1 MASTASTL
9 NINEEL
15 QNDSHRFD
23 VVVIGAGQA
32 GLAAGYYLKQ
42 HGLDFVILDE
52 RTRVGDIWRSRWDS
66 LRMFTPAKYDA
77 LPGMKFPLPWHQ
89 YPTAQ
94 QMADYLEAYVE
105 RMGLPVRTGV
115 KVDGLWPLNDS
126 GDGFVVTAG
135 DRRFEAAQVV
145 VATGTQDRPRIPD
158 FADQLDPRINQIHS
172 SKYLRP
178 SQLKDGGVLIIGG
191 GNSGAEIALETS
203 REHKVILSGSDPGQI
218 PFRID
223 RWLRRV
229 VTPILWFTANH
240 VLTLKTPPGRKVG
253 PFVRSGH
260 GGPVV
265 RVKRSDLNAAGVER
279 IYGKT
284 VRSAERPATARRRQG
299 HRHAECHLVHRF
311 PQRFRLD
318 PPPSRSDRRVSG
330 SGSRCR
336 SISPRPLFHRAAV
349 LVFVQFHAHR
359 WCRARRRAYCQAH
372 CFRCDGAAAIAQQP
386 GGMSEPGQ
394 FGFVERVV
402 RSRIRSG
409 PEYEADY
416 GQAGTSDRG
425 RHAELAKHSL
435 V

>member
-9 NINEEL
+9 NINESVE
-15 QNDSHRFD
+15 NDSHRFD

-105 RMGLPVRTGV
+105 RMSLPVRTGV
-115 KVDGLWPLNDS
+115 KVDGLWPSNDS

-158 FADQLDPRINQIHS
+158 FAGQLDPRINQIHS
-172 SKYLRP
+172 SEYLRP
-178 SQLKDGGVLIIGG
+178 SQLKDGGVLIIGA

-203 REHKVILSGSDPGQI
+203 LEHKVILSGSDPGQI

-284 VRSAERPATARRRQG
+284 VGVRNGLP
-299 HRHAECHLVHRF
+299 L
-311 PQRFRLD
+311 LD
-318 PPPSRSDRRVSG
+318 DGRVIDMPNVIWCTGFRSDFDWIHLPLAATDEYPEQNRGVVPSVPGLYFIGLPFLYSFSSMLTGGVGRDAEHIARHIVSAATVQRRPSG
-330 SGSRCR
+330 RQ
-336 SISPRPLFHRAAV
+336 AA
-349 LVFVQFHAHR
+349 
-359 WCRARRRAYCQAH
+359 
-372 CFRCDGAAAIAQQP
+372 
-386 GGMSEPGQ
+386 
-394 FGFVERVV
+394 
-402 RSRIRSG
+402 
-409 PEYEADY
+409 
-416 GQAGTSDRG
+416 
-425 RHAELAKHSL
+425 
-435 V
+435 